1 MRRLEMLQPI
11 LPQVNVVL
19 LEMLVQ
25 AETKEMKKNGQLL
38 ILPFVKSL

>member
-25 AETKEMKKNGQLL
+25 AETKEMKKKIHSEG
-38 ILPFVKSL
+38 SYYYR